1 MPTTRHPYLLHSRA
15 GFPQGKHRKCRKA
28 VVGHWQLVVGWW
40 RSAFDR
46 LQSFP
51 SLRRRVEMIFRQL
64 MTAFFMMFAITQST
78 WAQQEK
84 ASVDQLVFVRC
95 GALLDGKSDNARKN
109 VVIAIRGEKIT
120 EVGAKEPAGAEI
132 VDLSRETCLPGL
144 IDTHTHVLL
153 QGDITAADYDEQL
166 LKQSPE
172 YRTILATAN
181 ARRALGYGFP
191 TIRDLET
198 EGAGY
203 ADVDVKKAINNGVIP
218 GPRMQVA
225 TRALDVTGAYPLLGY
240 APNVTVPHGVQVVDG
255 ADAARKAVRE
265 QISHGADWIK
275 VYSDRSYR
283 VREDGVLDDVPTF
296 TLEELKAIVDETHRE
311 RHRVASHAMALYG
324 VHNSI
329 EAGVD
334 SIEHGNYIADDDMK
348 SMVAHGTFYVPTI
361 YVGAYVAEGRA
372 AAGAPVWVKMLSI
385 HEETFRRAMKA
396 GVKVAFGTDAG
407 GFAWTVNP
415 AKEFA
420 YMVKWGMT
428 PAQAIQSATKTAA
441 ELLGWSDQVGAIDA
455 GKFADIV
462 AVSGDP
468 LGDVSV
474 LEKVDFVMKG
484 GKIYKK
490 PVWWA
495 SARRSDGT
503 SDNPGVRRCRKIKN
517 LVLLDALFSAC
528 APAPPKPPE
537 ALPAGH

>member
-1 MPTTRHPYLLHSRA
+1 
-15 GFPQGKHRKCRKA
+15 
-28 VVGHWQLVVGWW
+28 
-40 RSAFDR
+40 
-46 LQSFP
+46 
-51 SLRRRVEMIFRQL
+51 MIFRQL

-120 EVGAKEPAGAEI
+120 EVGAKEPARAEI

-172 YRTILATAN
+172 YRAILATVN
-181 ARRALGYGFP
+181 ARRALEYGFT
-191 TIRDLET
+191 TIRDVET

-203 ADVDVKKAINNGVIP
+203 ADVDVKKAINSGVIP

-240 APNVTVPHGVQVVDG
+240 APNVSVPHGVQVVDG

-348 SMVAHGTFYVPTI
+348 AMVAHGTFYVPTI

-385 HEETFRRAMKA
+385 HEDTFRRALKA
-396 GVKVAFGTDAG
+396 GVKIAFGTDAG

-428 PAQAIQSATKTAA
+428 PAQALRSATTSAA
-441 ELLGWSDQVGAIDA
+441 ELLGWSDQVGSIEA

-490 PVWWA
+490 P
-495 SARRSDGT
+495 
-503 SDNPGVRRCRKIKN
+503 
-517 LVLLDALFSAC
+517 
-528 APAPPKPPE
+528 
-537 ALPAGH
+537 